1 MRRRLL
7 VATLVLASAPAA
19 RATDVRLGAD
29 MAWVQDSSFDA
40 FWTNDLFSRFD
51 VCLAYTTFA
60 SVPFRLDAEL
70 GYGYAGYLGATAAFA
85 AIESELS
92 VHDAYVGLRASI
104 DPPGLSWLRPYVRV
118 QGGATFG
125 LASFRD
131 ASADD
136 APAYE
141 DWSVGGLVYGGGGV
155 ELVLPLGVF
164 LDEPPAP
171 LSEPM
176 AFGIFLEGG
185 YFYRS
190 ALSFHPAIPAPED
203 EDEAADRIP
212 VAGFSAGDVV
222 LSGGELRIGFV
233 ARL

>member
-1 MRRRLL
+1 MRRHLL
-7 VATLVLASAPAA
+7 VAALVLSLAPAA
-19 RATDVRLGAD
+19 RATDLRLGAD
-29 MAWVQDSSFDA
+29 MAWMQDSSFDA

-70 GYGYAGYLGATAAFA
+70 GYGYAGYLGADATFA
-85 AIESELS
+85 AITSELS

-104 DPPGLSWLRPYVRV
+104 DPPGVSWLRPYVRV

-131 ASADD
+131 TGAPAAS
-136 APAYE
+136 AYE

-155 ELVLPLGVF
+155 EFVLPLGVF
-164 LDEPPAP
+164 LDEPPEL

-190 ALSFHPAIPAPED
+190 TLSFDPSIPAPDD
-203 EDEAADRIP
+203 EREAADRIP
-212 VAGFSAGDVV
+212 VDGFSAGDLV

>member
-7 VATLVLASAPAA
+7 VAALVLSLAPAA
-19 RATDVRLGAD
+19 RATDLRLGAD
-29 MAWVQDSSFDA
+29 MAWVQDSSYDA
-40 FWTNDLFSRFD
+40 FWTSDLFSRFD

-70 GYGYAGYLGATAAFA
+70 GYGYAGYLGADASFA
-85 AIESELS
+85 AITSELS

-104 DPPGLSWLRPYVRV
+104 DPPGVSWLRPYVRV

-131 ASADD
+131 ASAS
-136 APAYE
+136 AASE
-141 DWSVGGLVYGGGGV
+141 DWSVGGLVYGGAGV
-155 ELVLPLGVF
+155 EFVLPLGVF
-164 LDEPPAP
+164 LDEPPEL

-190 ALSFHPAIPAPED
+190 TLSFDPSIPAPDD
-203 EDEAADRIP
+203 EREAADRIP
-212 VAGFSAGDVV
+212 VDGFSAGDLV

>member
-1 MRRRLL
+1 MRRHLL
-7 VATLVLASAPAA
+7 VAVLVLASAPAA
-19 RATDVRLGAD
+19 RATDLRLGAD

-40 FWTNDLFSRFD
+40 FWTSDLFSRFD

-60 SVPFRLDAEL
+60 AVPFRLDAEL
-70 GYGYAGYLGATAAFA
+70 GYGYAGYLGADASFA
-85 AIESELS
+85 SISSELS
-92 VHDAYVGLRASI
+92 VHDAYVGLRASL
-104 DPPGLSWLRPYVRV
+104 DPPGVSWLRPYVRV

-131 ASADD
+131 ASSAD
-136 APAYE
+136 AVYE
-141 DWSVGGLVYGGGGV
+141 DWAVGGLVYGGGGV
-155 ELVLPLGVF
+155 EFVLPLKVF
-164 LDEPPAP
+164 LDEPPEL

-190 ALSFHPAIPAPED
+190 ALSFDPTIPAPED
-203 EDEAADRIP
+203 EQAAADRIP
-212 VAGFSAGDVV
+212 VDGFSAGDLV
-222 LSGGELRIGFV
+222 LSGGELRIGFT

>member
-7 VATLVLASAPAA
+7 VAVLALSWAPAA
-19 RATDVRLGAD
+19 RATDLRLGAD
-29 MAWVQDSSFDA
+29 LAWVRDSSFDA

-51 VCLAYTTFA
+51 LCLAYTTVA
-60 SVPFRLDAEL
+60 AVPFRLDAEL
-70 GYGYAGYLGATAAFA
+70 GYGYAGYLGADASFA
-85 AIESELS
+85 AITSELS

-104 DPPGLSWLRPYVRV
+104 DPPGVSWLRPYVRV

-131 ASADD
+131 TSADD

-155 ELVLPLGVF
+155 EFVVPLGVF
-164 LDEPPAP
+164 LDPPPAP

-176 AFGIFLEGG
+176 AFGVFLEGG

-190 ALSFHPAIPAPED
+190 ALSFDPSIPAPED
-203 EDEAADRIP
+203 EDEVADRIP
-212 VAGFSAGDVV
+212 TTGFSAGDVV